1 MYVLDE
7 VLQIKYRPDIDGLRT
22 IAVFSVVLYHA
33 KINVAGGQFLSGGYL
48 GVDIFF
54 VISGYLITTLLLTEL
69 DRTGQLS
76 ILHFYERRIRRL
88 LPALLVVILASLPFA
103 WHFLLPEQL
112 VDFSKSLIYSL
123 LFASNF
129 YWDSSL
135 QQYGAET
142 ALFKPFLHTWS
153 LAVEEQYY
161 IVFPLF
167 LFVIYKWGRNYL
179 ATIFSVG
186 ILLSLFYAQ
195 WMTGRDQ
202 SFSFYMMPTRF
213 WELLAGSMCALWL
226 LGGRLPGSHS
236 LPQKLMP
243 SLGLLLIIGSLFTFQ
258 LDQHHPGFITLIP
271 VLGTVLVICFK
282 RDGDWVTEL
291 LSLRVMVYF
300 GLLSYS
306 LYLWHYPIFAFGR
319 MAEMSPSGVDRC
331 LWLALTVIVSVC
343 SYYAIEKPARSRRLS
358 IKILGSVLLMV
369 SIFII
374 LLSLYW
380 IRGDGIPSRGD
391 YLRDLLQASKKVTV
405 YQNGVDCLSGNE
417 GPRFPVSESCFFEY
431 SPGAPTLVLVGDSHA
446 ASLAESVR
454 VLAKQNHLNF
464 MQITEIACPHIGGAL
479 NVYCKNRGKA
489 VSDILKTVD
498 NPTII
503 YSARLPFYIEQE
515 MFDNK
520 EGGLE
525 SEGIFS
531 KRGRLFKKQLNE
543 ESRPDLRGSDVVTTM
558 SSWLDSGYKLVVIYP
573 VPEQGFHVILAHS
586 WHSPPIGAAD
596 QLPTLSTRY
605 DVFEERVAS
614 SYAALNQLAGPG
626 LVRVYPEK
634 LFCHRKSGRC
644 IASESERL
652 YFAYDNHVSP
662 LGADLIVRQ
671 AAIELGLS
679 VPDSFRR

>member
-1 MYVLDE
+1 MCDLHE

-22 IAVFSVVLYHA
+22 VAVFSVVLYHA
-33 KINVAGGQFLSGGYL
+33 KIDIAGGQFLSGGYL

-76 ILHFYERRIRRL
+76 ILSFYERRIRRL
-88 LPALLVVILASLPFA
+88 MPALLVVILVSLPFA
-103 WHFLLPEQL
+103 WRFLLPEQL

-142 ALFKPFLHTWS
+142 ALFKPLLHTWS

-161 IVFPLF
+161 IVFPLL
-167 LFVIYKWGRNYL
+167 LFAIYKWGRTYL
-179 ATIFSVG
+179 ATVFSIG

-195 WMTGRDQ
+195 WMTGHDQ

-213 WELLAGSMCALWL
+213 WELLAGSMCALCL
-226 LGGRLPGSHS
+226 LDGRLPGSN
-236 LPQKLMP
+236 LILRKLMP
-243 SLGLLLIIGSLFTFQ
+243 SLGLLLIIVSLLSFQ
-258 LDQHHPGFITLIP
+258 LDQHHPGFLTLIP
-271 VLGTVLVICFK
+271 VLGTVLVICF
-282 RDGDWVTEL
+282 RHDGNWVTEF
-291 LSLRVMVYF
+291 LSLRIMVYF

-319 MAEMSPSGVDRC
+319 MVETSPSGADRC
-331 LWLALTVIVSVC
+331 VWIALTGIASVVT
-343 SYYAIEKPARSRRLS
+343 YYAIEKPARNPRFSM
-358 IKILGSVLLMV
+358 KILGSVLLAV
-369 SIFII
+369 AVFII

-380 IRGDGIPSRGD
+380 IRGEGIPSRGD
-391 YLRDLLQASKKVTV
+391 YLRDLVQTSKKISVF
-405 YQNGVDCLSGNE
+405 QNGVDCLSGNK
-417 GPRFPVSESCFFEY
+417 GPRFPVAESCVFDY

-454 VLAKQNHLNF
+454 VLAKENHLNF
-464 MQITEIACPHIGGAL
+464 MQITEVGCPHIAGAL
-479 NVYCKNRGKA
+479 DVYCESRGEA
-489 VSDILKTVD
+489 VSDILEHVD
-498 NPTII
+498 NPIII
-503 YSARLPFYIEQE
+503 YSARLPLYIEQE

-525 SEGIFS
+525 SNGLFS
-531 KRGRLFKKQLNE
+531 KRGPLFNKGLSKE
-543 ESRPDLRGSDVVTTM
+543 TRPDIRGRDVVTTM
-558 SSWLDSGYKLVVIYP
+558 SSWINSGYKLVVIYP
-573 VPEQGFHVILAHS
+573 VPEQGFHVTLALS
-586 WHSPPIGAAD
+586 WHSPPINNVD

-614 SYAALNQLAGPG
+614 SYAALDQLDSPG
-626 LVRVYPEK
+626 LIRVYPEK
-634 LFCHRKSGRC
+634 LFCQRKSGRC
-644 IASESERL
+644 IASESDRL

-679 VPDSFRR
+679 VPDSFRD